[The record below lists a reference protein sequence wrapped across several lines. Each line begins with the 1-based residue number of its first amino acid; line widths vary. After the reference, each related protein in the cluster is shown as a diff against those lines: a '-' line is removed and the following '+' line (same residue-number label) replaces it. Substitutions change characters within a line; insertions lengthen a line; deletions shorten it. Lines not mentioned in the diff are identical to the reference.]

1 MQLLNVEI
9 IKMGELKTFA
19 NDFKVL
25 EFVVKTDEVDY
36 PQFVTLKTIKDTAE
50 NVLKY
55 NKVGDR
61 VDVSINIEG
70 RAWENPEG
78 ETKYFNSI
86 LAWKVFKADAS
97 DAPPNY
103 VKPSEYSIEPFE
115 DNSLP
120 F

>member
-1 MQLLNVEI
+1 MEIKNAEI

-61 VDVSINIEG
+61 VDVSIDIQG

-86 LAWKVFKADAS
+86 LAWKVFKAGEDF
-97 DAPPNY
+97 
-103 VKPSEYSIEPFE
+103 KPKEAVTEE
-115 DNSLP
+115 ANDLP